1 MLVPF
6 VHSCRAHQVV
16 MVSLAHLVFEERR
29 ETPEKEALLVT
40 QETEVVR

>member
-1 MLVPF
+1 
-6 VHSCRAHQVV
+6 
-16 MVSLAHLVFEERR
+16 MVSQAHLVFEERR